1 MRISDWSSDVCSSDL
16 IALNVGPR
24 NESGVT
30 KGPGW
35 RAPSPAT
42 SGSRPLFVDALRL
55 APLARGGVAEIAG
68 AEERV
73 ERLRDAGEIGVH
85 ALCDRARHV
94 GPARRAQPHRDRPEP
109 PRVHDV
115 KEDRAS
121 AGGPRIGR
129 PRFGEDPPER
139 PLA

>member
-94 GPARRAQPHRDRPEP
+94 GPDRRDQPHRDRTRSEER
-109 PRVHDV
+109 RVG
-115 KEDRAS
+115 KEW
-121 AGGPRIGR
+121 GR
-129 PRFGEDPPER
+129 TWRSRGLQYHEKKK
-139 PLA
+139 

>member
-94 GPARRAQPHRDRPEP
+94 GPDRRDQPQDRKSVVVGK
-109 PRVHDV
+109 RVSVRVDLCG
-115 KEDRAS
+115 R
-121 AGGPRIGR
+121 RILKKKNR
-129 PRFGEDPPER
+129 NNT
-139 PLA
+139 